1 MSERATD
8 YTNDGQQRIIK
19 LILVLFGDV
28 VNGMTPAVLAR
39 HVDCSPAVMTR
50 DLANL
55 QLAGLA
61 DRDETTGA
69 WRLTPR
75 LPQQAIKV
83 WTAIDRAERRI
94 NEARQRYTLPL
105 GQTADEVI
113 HRFDNKQG

>member
-1 MSERATD
+1 MSERERATD

-39 HVDCSPAVMTR
+39 HIDCSPAVMTR
-50 DLANL
+50 DLFNL

-83 WTAIDRAERRI
+83 WTAIDAAERRLQ
-94 NEARQRYTLPL
+94 EAKN
-105 GQTADEVI
+105 
-113 HRFDNKQG
+113 RFNRNPD